1 MRNAILKLWDFVDRT
16 GIDQLKYFLET
27 SDFFDA
33 PCSTEFHL
41 SRPGGLMKHSMNVF
55 DLLEEKVRRYGLDS
69 TIPLET
75 RIICA
80 LGHDLCKTNFY
91 VRGTKNVKENG
102 VWKEKQVWTVK
113 DQFPMGHGEKSA
125 SILQDFITLTEMEKL
140 AIRWHMVAFDPG
152 IHFFYPSGS
161 AFRTAVNKHPL
172 VTLLF
177 TADYEASQ
185 ILEASE

>member
-1 MRNAILKLWDFVDRT
+1 MKGEIINLWNSVNRPGVDKV
-16 GIDQLKYFLET
+16 IEFLNE
-27 SDFFDA
+27 SDFFTA

-41 SRPGGLMKHSMNVF
+41 SRPGGLAEHSRNVF
-55 DLLEEKVRRYGLDS
+55 VLLDEKVKRYGLEDQIS
-69 TIPLET
+69 RDT
-75 RIICA
+75 RVICG
-80 LGHDLCKTNFY
+80 LGHDLCKANFY
-91 VRGTKNVKENG
+91 VIGTKNAKENG
-102 VWKEKQVWTVK
+102 VWKEKRIYKVE
-113 DQFPMGHGEKSA
+113 DQFPMGHGEKSV
-125 SILQDFITLTEMEKL
+125 SILQDCIHLTEQEKL